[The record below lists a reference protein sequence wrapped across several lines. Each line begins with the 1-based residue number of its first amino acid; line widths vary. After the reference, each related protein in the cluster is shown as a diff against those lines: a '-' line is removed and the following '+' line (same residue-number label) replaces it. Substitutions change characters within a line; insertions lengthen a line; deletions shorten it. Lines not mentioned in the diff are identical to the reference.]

1 MAERTYELSP
11 QETRVYQ
18 AIAALEAA
26 GDQVYFDQIV
36 RASALPPDQVHRA
49 LHALLNEHR
58 LVHEL
63 ARVDRPDLGP
73 RYELAPRS

>member
-18 AIAALEAA
+18 AVAALEAA
-26 GDQVYFDQIV
+26 GEPVYFDQIV
-36 RASALPPDQVHRA
+36 RASALPPNQVHKA
-49 LHALLNEHR
+49 LHALLNEHK
-58 LVHEL
+58 LIHEL

-73 RYELAPRS
+73 RYELAPKT